1 MANYYYESDYESYD
15 DGAAG
20 EMATLANW
28 AGAAI
33 SFALMVGLGIWGYQ
47 LLVRDVTGVPV
58 VRALEGPM
66 RIAPENPGGLQA
78 EHQGLSVTHVAVEG
92 TSERP
97 AERVVLAPAPLEL
110 SDEDQPLA
118 QLESITADPVASE
131 PEGVAIVPLANPD
144 PAPVAQP
151 VLPEP
156 EPKSAIELAIAEA
169 LAATEPVSETTP
181 APTPEPAVQII
192 PASVEGVSQSPRP
205 PARSFPPQAQA
216 QVINAVAVAS
226 NPTGELDVDPA
237 TIPAGT
243 RLVQLG
249 AFPSADEARTAWDG
263 LSGQFGDFLAGKGR
277 VVQEASAGG
286 TTFYRLRATGFED
299 LSDARRFCA
308 VLVADNAN
316 CIPVIRR

>member
-28 AGAAI
+28 AGAVI
-33 SFALMVGLGIWGYQ
+33 SFALLVGLGIWGYQ

-66 RIAPENPGGLQA
+66 RIAPADPGGVQA
-78 EHQGLSVTHVAVEG
+78 EHQGLSVTHVAVDG
-92 TSERP
+92 ASERP
-97 AERVVLAPAPLEL
+97 TERVVLAPAPIEL
-110 SDEDQPLA
+110 TEEDQPISV
-118 QLESITADPVASE
+118 LEAEDPEPLVVESLPLADPEPSAVAR
-131 PEGVAIVPLANPD
+131 
-144 PAPVAQP
+144 P
-151 VLPEP
+151 VLPAP

-169 LAATEPVSETTP
+169 LAATALTTLD
-181 APTPEPAVQII
+181 AADATAGSTQII
-192 PASVEGVSQSPRP
+192 PASVEGVSVSPRP
-205 PARSFPPQAQA
+205 PARSFAPRAEA
-216 QVINAVAVAS
+216 QVTNAVAVSARPAGS
-226 NPTGELDVDPA
+226 VEVDAA

-249 AFPSADEARTAWDG
+249 AFPSADEARAAWNG
-263 LSGQFGDFLAGKGR
+263 LAGQFGDILDGKGR

-286 TTFYRLRATGFED
+286 TTFYRLRAAGFED

>member
-1 MANYYYESDYESYD
+1 MANYYYESDYASYD
-15 DGAAG
+15 GGASS

-47 LLVRDVTGVPV
+47 LLVRDVTDVPV

-66 RIAPENPGGLQA
+66 RIAPEDPGGLQA
-78 EHQGLSVTHVAVEG
+78 EHQGLSVTRVAVDG

-110 SDEDQPLA
+110 AEEDQPLIVI
-118 QLESITADPVASE
+118 ETAE
-131 PEGVAIVPLANPD
+131 PEPEAVATVPLADPD
-144 PAPVAQP
+144 PSPVAQP

-169 LAATEPVSETTP
+169 LSATASELSSSDEAP
-181 APTPEPAVQII
+181 ATGAQIVPAT
-192 PASVEGVSQSPRP
+192 VEGVAQSPRP
-205 PARSFPPQAQA
+205 PARIAPRAPEA
-216 QVINAVAVAS
+216 QVINAVAMSAR
-226 NPTGELDVDPA
+226 PTGSLDVDPA
-237 TIPAGT
+237 SIPSGT

-249 AFPSADEARTAWDG
+249 AFPTDDEARAAWDA
-263 LSGQFGDFLAGKGR
+263 LEGQFGDFLDGKGR

-286 TTFYRLRATGFED
+286 TTFYRLRASGFED

-308 VLVADNAN
+308 VLIADSAN